1 MSFLRRKTSAN
12 HEPWFAV
19 RRDLSA
25 KRASVLSLISFALPL
40 AIWAG
45 VSYLPF
51 LWHPDIRLE
60 LSADREDVAT
70 VYIANDRVSKG
81 FFPTFTNAVREQNA
95 SIEAQQKS
103 KDPRA
108 GATESEVQRSN
119 KKILRHLAPV
129 MVANGL
135 IDESQSKED
144 EIIYRTWREIAEG
157 QWRPDSPALT
167 AENLA
172 IVQRN
177 WTAMSAVSKTYDS
190 DNFISLPLLSLI
202 PQGKS
207 ANPDYL
213 PSPDQ
218 VGAAGVKI
226 FTMPA
231 EGDRPSM
238 VQRVGHSMR
247 IVFGGFLLAAAF
259 GIPIGVLC
267 GTYSVF
273 SKLVEPFTDFF
284 RYMPAPTFS
293 TLLVAIFLAND
304 APKIALVFVG
314 TFFQLVLV
322 VSNTTRR
329 LELPLLEAAQTLGAN
344 QWQLV
349 TRVVLPG
356 ILPNLY
362 NDLRILLGWAWTWL
376 VIAELIGV
384 KSGLTEFIET
394 QGRFRNFDMV
404 YPVIILIGLIGF
416 FTDQILAL
424 LRGVIFPY
432 TAEAA
437 AASANPFIKALLFI
451 PRWFKDAIDARLPYD
466 LPSKSS
472 NPTKA

>member
-1 MSFLRRKTSAN
+1 MSILRHQKATN
-12 HEPWFAV
+12 KEPWFAV

-25 KRASVLSLISFALPL
+25 KRASILSVISFALPL

-51 LWHPDIRLE
+51 LWHPDVRLQ
-60 LSADREDVAT
+60 LSADRGDVTT
-70 VYIANDRVSKG
+70 VYIAGDRVSKG
-81 FFPTFTNAVREQNA
+81 YFPTFTDAVRKQNA
-95 SIEAQQKS
+95 AIEAQLKS
-103 KDPRA
+103 ADPLA
-108 GATESEVQRSN
+108 GVSERSVRRSN
-119 KKILRHLAPV
+119 KNILRHLAPV
-129 MVANGL
+129 LVSNGR
-135 IDESQSKED
+135 IKDDQKKED
-144 EIIYRTWREIAEG
+144 ALIYEVWRDIAEG
-157 QWRPDSPALT
+157 TWLPESPALSD
-167 AENLA
+167 ENLA

-177 WTAMSAVSKTYDS
+177 WAAMSAVSKTYDS
-190 DNFISLPLLSLI
+190 DNFISVPLISLI
-202 PQGKS
+202 PQGRS

-218 VGAAGVKI
+218 VATAGIKI
-226 FTMPA
+226 LTEPA

-238 VQRVGHSMR
+238 LQRTGHSIR
-247 IVFGGFLLAAAF
+247 IVFGGFLLAAAV

-329 LELPLLEAAQTLGAN
+329 LDLPLLEAAQTLGAN

-349 TRVVLPG
+349 TKVVIPG

-432 TAEAA
+432 SEEAA
-437 AASANPFIKALLFI
+437 AASANPLIKALLFI
-451 PRWFKDAIDARLPYD
+451 PRWFKDAVEQRLP
-466 LPSKSS
+466 PEPATTNSTSH
-472 NPTKA
+472 

>member
-1 MSFLRRKTSAN
+1 MAFFRRGKDGGR
-12 HEPWFAV
+12 EPWFAV

-25 KRASVLSLISFALPL
+25 KRASILSLASFALPL

-51 LWHPDIRLE
+51 VWHPDIRLE
-60 LSADREDVAT
+60 LSADREDVTT
-70 VYIANDRVSKG
+70 VYIAGDRVSKE
-81 FFPTFTNAVREQNA
+81 FFPTFTDAVRKQNA
-95 SIEAQQKS
+95 SVEDQLKTDA
-103 KDPRA
+103 PLG
-108 GATESEVQRSN
+108 GATESSIRRSN

-129 MVANGL
+129 LIANKR
-135 IDESQSKED
+135 IDESQTKDD
-144 EIIYRTWREIAEG
+144 EIIYQAWKDIALG
-157 QWRPDSPALT
+157 AWIPDSPALT
-167 AENLA
+167 EENLS
-172 IVQRN
+172 IIQRN
-177 WTAMSAVSKTYDS
+177 WRAMETVSDIYDS
-190 DNFISLPLLSLI
+190 DNFISVPLISLI

-218 VGAAGVKI
+218 VAKSGIKV
-226 FTMPA
+226 FTAPA

-238 VQRVGHSMR
+238 MQRVGHSIR
-247 IVFGGFLLAAAF
+247 IVFGGFLLAAII
-259 GIPIGVLC
+259 GVPIGVLC

-344 QWQLV
+344 QWQLI
-349 TRVVLPG
+349 TKVVIPG

-424 LRGVIFPY
+424 LRGIIFPY
-432 TAEAA
+432 TEEGA
-437 AASANPFIKALLFI
+437 AASANPFIKALLFV
-451 PRWFKDAIDARLPYD
+451 PRWFKDAVDQRLPHD
-466 LPSKSS
+466 FSEKSS
-472 NPTKA
+472 TPSQA

>member
-1 MSFLRRKTSAN
+1 MAFFRRGKDGGR
-12 HEPWFAV
+12 EPWFAV
-19 RRDLSA
+19 RRDLST
-25 KRASVLSLISFALPL
+25 KRASILSLASFALPL

-51 LWHPDIRLE
+51 VWHPDIRLE
-60 LSADREDVAT
+60 LSADREDVTT
-70 VYIANDRVSKG
+70 VYIAGDRVSKE
-81 FFPTFTNAVREQNA
+81 FFPTFTDAVRKQNA
-95 SIEAQQKS
+95 SVEDQLKTDA
-103 KDPRA
+103 PLG
-108 GATESEVQRSN
+108 GATESSIRRSN

-129 MVANGL
+129 LIANKR
-135 IDESQSKED
+135 IDESQTKDD
-144 EIIYRTWREIAEG
+144 EIIYQAWKDIARG
-157 QWRPDSPALT
+157 TWRPDSPALT
-167 AENLA
+167 EENLS
-172 IVQRN
+172 IIQRN
-177 WTAMSAVSKTYDS
+177 WRAMETVSDTYDS
-190 DNFISLPLLSLI
+190 DNFISVPLISLI

-218 VGAAGVKI
+218 VAKSGIKV
-226 FTMPA
+226 FTAPA

-238 VQRVGHSMR
+238 MQRVGHSIR
-247 IVFGGFLLAAAF
+247 IVFGGFLLAAII
-259 GIPIGVLC
+259 GVPIGVLC

-344 QWQLV
+344 QWQLI
-349 TRVVLPG
+349 TKVVIPG

-424 LRGVIFPY
+424 LRGIIFPY
-432 TAEAA
+432 TEEGA
-437 AASANPFIKALLFI
+437 AASANPFIKALLFV
-451 PRWFKDAIDARLPYD
+451 PRWFMDAVDQRLPHD
-466 LPSKSS
+466 FSEKSS
-472 NPTKA
+472 TPSQA